1 MKPGAMRPATFRS
14 LLRPSFSARA
24 PCRNAALLRRQL
36 VSTRAL
42 SPTGPASRVT
52 ALSVFQPFKQSV
64 QPYAT
69 GPKAFTESLYTDRL
83 RELEKKYRNEPW
95 VRDPSSVSRS
105 SSVIPIFAPDNT
117 TEQEED
123 VDMLAGIKSDLVTP
137 PPKIII
143 IINAHATK
151 ELPSIFRSVR

>member
-1 MKPGAMRPATFRS
+1 
-14 LLRPSFSARA
+14 
-24 PCRNAALLRRQL
+24 L
-36 VSTRAL
+36 VSTKAL

-83 RELEKKYRNEPW
+83 REAEEKYRNEPW
-95 VRDPSSVSRS
+95 VRDPSSVSRTS
-105 SSVIPIFAPDNT
+105 SIIPIFAPAPDTT

-123 VDMLAGIKSDLVTP
+123 VDMLAGIKSDLVIALSP
-137 PPKIII
+137 SPPKS
-143 IINAHATK
+143 T
-151 ELPSIFRSVR
+151 RMT